1 MSVVLGQ
8 NRYNNFVSLSR
19 NKSSPRVFQRL
30 YYYTKNNLE
39 KHYLCSI
46 FLTQNYTTMQ
56 TTVFLPLSPAIK
68 SVTIIASIII
78 LATMGY
84 MAYQWYTTKQ
94 VMLLVTFVIVAI
106 ALLSCMVLIPRK
118 LTVTTEA
125 INIHLLAW
133 KINIPA
139 DEIVKIEHYP
149 HGIQSSRIAGAGGFF
164 GNLGLFTCKECGK
177 HLSLITDPMDVCIIT
192 RKSKMPIAVSIADN
206 SVFNAI
212 AEVQEKN

>member
-1 MSVVLGQ
+1 MQ
-8 NRYNNFVSLSR
+8 
-19 NKSSPRVFQRL
+19 VF
-30 YYYTKNNLE
+30 YKNNLYIYYFLVHFKK

-84 MAYQWYTTKQ
+84 MVYQWYTTKQ
-94 VMLLVTFVIVAI
+94 VMLLVTFVIVAL

-118 LTVTTEA
+118 LTVTTEE

-139 DEIVKIEHYP
+139 DEIEKIEHYP

-164 GNLGLFTCKECGK
+164 GNLGLFTCQECGK
-177 HLSLITDPMDVCIIT
+177 HLSLITDPKEVCIIT
-192 RKSKMPIAVSIADN
+192 RKSKMPIVVSIEN
-206 SVFNAI
+206 YSVFNTI
-212 AEVQEKN
+212 LEVQEKN

>member
-1 MSVVLGQ
+1 M
-8 NRYNNFVSLSR
+8 
-19 NKSSPRVFQRL
+19 K
-30 YYYTKNNLE
+30 
-39 KHYLCSI
+39 
-46 FLTQNYTTMQ
+46 TTH
-56 TTVFLPLSPAIK
+56 FLPLSQSILWI
-68 SVTIIASIII
+68 TLLASIII
-78 LATMGY
+78 LGGIGMIVYEWLQLQQPHLLFALI
-84 MAYQWYTTKQ
+84 
-94 VMLLVTFVIVAI
+94 LLVV

-118 LTVTTEA
+118 LTVTTDE

-192 RKSKMPIAVSIADN
+192 RKSKKPIAVSIKDN

-212 AEVQEKN
+212 AEVQERN

>member
-1 MSVVLGQ
+1 M
-8 NRYNNFVSLSR
+8 
-19 NKSSPRVFQRL
+19 K
-30 YYYTKNNLE
+30 
-39 KHYLCSI
+39 
-46 FLTQNYTTMQ
+46 TTH
-56 TTVFLPLSPAIK
+56 FLPLSQSIK
-68 SVTIIASIII
+68 WITLLALIII
-78 LATMGY
+78 IVAMIY

-118 LTVTTEA
+118 LTVTKDE

-177 HLSLITDPMDVCIIT
+177 HFSLVTDPMDICIIT
-192 RKSKMPIAVSIADN
+192 RKAKMPIVVSVADN
-206 SVFNAI
+206 SVFNTI
-212 AEVQEKN
+212 SEIQEKN

>member
-1 MSVVLGQ
+1 M
-8 NRYNNFVSLSR
+8 
-19 NKSSPRVFQRL
+19 K
-30 YYYTKNNLE
+30 
-39 KHYLCSI
+39 
-46 FLTQNYTTMQ
+46 TTH
-56 TTVFLPLSPAIK
+56 FLPLSHPIK
-68 SVTIIASIII
+68 WITLLALIII
-78 LATMGY
+78 IVAMIY

-94 VMLLVTFVIVAI
+94 VMLLITFVIVAI

-118 LTVTTEA
+118 LTVTTEE
-125 INIHLLAW
+125 INIHFLAW
-133 KINIPA
+133 RINIPA

-192 RKSKMPIAVSIADN
+192 RKSKMPIVVSIKDN

-212 AEVQEKN
+212 AEVQERN

>member
-1 MSVVLGQ
+1 
-8 NRYNNFVSLSR
+8 
-19 NKSSPRVFQRL
+19 
-30 YYYTKNNLE
+30 
-39 KHYLCSI
+39 
-46 FLTQNYTTMQ
+46 MQ
-56 TTVFLPLSPAIK
+56 TTTFLPLSPAIK
-68 SVTIIASIII
+68 SVTFIASIII

-94 VMLLVTFVIVAI
+94 VMLLVTFIIVAI

-118 LTVTTEA
+118 LTVTKEE

-164 GNLGLFTCKECGK
+164 GNLGLFTCDECGK
-177 HLSLITDPMDVCIIT
+177 HLSLITDPKDVFIIT
-192 RKSKMPIAVSIADN
+192 RKSKMPIVVSVADN

-212 AEVQEKN
+212 AEVREKN

>member
-1 MSVVLGQ
+1 
-8 NRYNNFVSLSR
+8 
-19 NKSSPRVFQRL
+19 
-30 YYYTKNNLE
+30 
-39 KHYLCSI
+39 
-46 FLTQNYTTMQ
+46 MQ
-56 TTVFLPLSPAIK
+56 TTTFLPLSPAIK

-78 LATMGY
+78 LLTMGY

-94 VMLLVTFVIVAI
+94 VVLLVTLVIVAI

-118 LTVTTEA
+118 LTVTKEE

-139 DEIVKIEHYP
+139 DEIEKIEHYS

-164 GNLGLFTCKECGK
+164 GNLGLFTCQECGK
-177 HLSLITDPMDVCIIT
+177 HLSLITDPKDVFIIT
-192 RKSKMPIAVSIADN
+192 RKSKMPIVVSVVDN

-212 AEVQEKN
+212 AEIQEKN

>member
-1 MSVVLGQ
+1 M
-8 NRYNNFVSLSR
+8 
-19 NKSSPRVFQRL
+19 K
-30 YYYTKNNLE
+30 
-39 KHYLCSI
+39 
-46 FLTQNYTTMQ
+46 TTS
-56 TTVFLPLSPAIK
+56 FLPLSK
-68 SVTIIASIII
+68 SIRWITILASIII
-78 LATMGY
+78 LVGIGVIV
-84 MAYQWYTTKQ
+84 YQWLQ
-94 VMLLVTFVIVAI
+94 LQQPHLLFALIVLVV

-118 LTVTTEA
+118 LTVTTDE

-177 HLSLITDPMDVCIIT
+177 HLSLITDPKDVCIIT
-192 RKSKMPIAVSIADN
+192 RKSKMPIAVSIKDN

-212 AEVQEKN
+212 AEVQERN

>member
-1 MSVVLGQ
+1 M
-8 NRYNNFVSLSR
+8 
-19 NKSSPRVFQRL
+19 K
-30 YYYTKNNLE
+30 
-39 KHYLCSI
+39 
-46 FLTQNYTTMQ
+46 TTH
-56 TTVFLPLSPAIK
+56 FLPLSHPIK
-68 SVTIIASIII
+68 WITLLALMIII
-78 LATMGY
+78 VAMIY

-106 ALLSCMVLIPRK
+106 ALLSCMVIIPRK
-118 LTVTTEA
+118 LTVTQEA

-133 KINIPA
+133 RINIPA

-149 HGIQSSRIAGAGGFF
+149 HDIQSSRIAGAGGFF

-192 RKSKMPIAVSIADN
+192 RKSKMPIVVSIADN